1 MNPSSLDVLVVGSGL
16 SAYGALLKLI
26 DIPNITIT
34 LFDIGLSSPYQGQN
48 NQEIPNS
55 KALDNSYYPYGLNDL
70 RWNVDLHSKR
80 ICSSHSQWILNSL

>member
-34 LFDIGLSSPYQGQN
+34 LFDIGLSSL
-48 NQEIPNS
+48 I
-55 KALDNSYYPYGLNDL
+55 KAKIIKKFQIQKHLT
-70 RWNVDLHSKR
+70 
-80 ICSSHSQWILNSL
+80 ILTTRMV